1 MKKIVISVLAVI
13 VLFVIGAAIGYYL
26 GYNVGVNSAS
36 QNLINP
42 LEKATTAADTYKN
55 PFKYQNPFDK
65 IKLNP
70 FAK

>member
-1 MKKIVISVLAVI
+1 MKKIVLSILAAI
-13 VLFVIGAAIGYYL
+13 VLLVIGAVSGYYL
-26 GYNVGVNSAS
+26 GYNVGTNSAN
-36 QNLINP
+36 QNLVNP